1 VSIWSGLVAIGV
13 LLVVNAFFVAAEFSL
28 VAVERARIDAASE
41 AGERPA
47 RRVRRLQESLTRH
60 LSGAQFGITLAALLL
75 GFVAEPTV
83 ARILNGDAHA
93 TGASVALA
101 IGMATV
107 LHLVVAEQVPKYVAL
122 AIPERTALALAPAI
136 TAYGVATR
144 LLVDLLNRT
153 ANAIVRFLGVE
164 PKGQIQTSR
173 TLDELEDLIET
184 SADDGSIDPDEAT
197 LLLRSIRFADKTAAD
212 ALVPRVAIE
221 ALQRDEPATALVQ
234 LSLDSGHSRFPVYG
248 VDLDDIVGVVHVK
261 SLYGRPAAERGRVPV
276 VDLMHQVL
284 AVPETRELEDVL
296 ADMRVRRNQLAV
308 VVDEHGGT
316 AGIITLEDILEEIL
330 GEIGDETDR
339 VEVRTRSEAQ
349 GSTVVSGRLNLDEVE
364 EATGFRVPE
373 GPYETLAGFVVA
385 RMGYLPEVS
394 DMVVFDGWRIEVV
407 AVDGHRVATLR
418 IVAPGAPGCE
428 RVDPSR

>member
-1 VSIWSGLVAIGV
+1 MSIWSGLAAIGV
-13 LLVVNAFFVAAEFSL
+13 LLVANAFFVAAEFSL

-41 AGERPA
+41 AGERRA

-83 ARILNGDAHA
+83 ARILSGDAHA

-136 TAYGVATR
+136 IAYGVATR

-153 ANAIVRFLGVE
+153 ANAIVRLLGVE
-164 PKGQIQTSR
+164 PKGQIQASR

-197 LLLRSIRFADKTAAD
+197 LLRRSIRFADKTAAD

-221 ALQRDEPATALVQ
+221 AIQRDEPANALVQ
-234 LSLDSGHSRFPVYG
+234 LSLNSGHSRFPVYG

-276 VDLMHQVL
+276 ADLMHEVL

-316 AGIITLEDILEEIL
+316 AGIITLEDVLEEIL

-418 IVAPGAPGCE
+418 V
-428 RVDPSR
+428 

>member
-1 VSIWSGLVAIGV
+1 MSIWSGLVAIGV
-13 LLVVNAFFVAAEFSL
+13 LLVANAFFVAAEFSL

-83 ARILNGDAHA
+83 ARILSGDAHA

-144 LLVDLLNRT
+144 LLVDLLNWT

-164 PKGQIQTSR
+164 PKGQIQASR

-197 LLLRSIRFADKTAAD
+197 LLRRSIRFADKTAAD

-276 VDLMHQVL
+276 ADLMHEVL

-407 AVDGHRVATLR
+407 AVDGRRVATLR
-418 IVAPGAPGCE
+418 VVAPGVAGRE

>member
-1 VSIWSGLVAIGV
+1 MSIWSGLVAIGV

-83 ARILNGDAHA
+83 ARILSGDAHA

-164 PKGQIQTSR
+164 PKGQIQASR

-197 LLLRSIRFADKTAAD
+197 LLRRSIRFADKTAAD

-276 VDLMHQVL
+276 ADLMHEVL

-418 IVAPGAPGCE
+418 VVAPGAPGCE

>member
-1 VSIWSGLVAIGV
+1 MSIWSGLVAIGV

-83 ARILNGDAHA
+83 ARILSGDAHA

-164 PKGQIQTSR
+164 PKGQIQVSR

-197 LLLRSIRFADKTAAD
+197 LLRRSIRFADKTAAD

-276 VDLMHQVL
+276 ADLMHEVL

-418 IVAPGAPGCE
+418 VVAPGAPGCE

>member
-1 VSIWSGLVAIGV
+1 MSIWSGLVAIGV
-13 LLVVNAFFVAAEFSL
+13 LLVANAFFVAAEFSL

-41 AGERPA
+41 AGEKSA
-47 RRVRRLQESLTRH
+47 RRVRRLQESLTRP

-83 ARILNGDAHA
+83 ARILSGDAHA

-122 AIPERTALALAPAI
+122 AIPERTALARAPAI

-153 ANAIVRFLGVE
+153 ANAIVRFLGGE
-164 PKGQIQTSR
+164 PKGQIQASR

-197 LLLRSIRFADKTAAD
+197 LLRRSIRFADKTAAD

-276 VDLMHQVL
+276 VDLMHEVL

-385 RMGYLPEVS
+385 RMGYLRWLA
-394 DMVVFDGWRIEVV
+394 DRGGGRRW
-407 AVDGHRVATLR
+407 
-418 IVAPGAPGCE
+418 APGSHSPG
-428 RVDPSR
+428 SRSRGRGP

>member
-1 VSIWSGLVAIGV
+1 MSIWSGLVAIGV
-13 LLVVNAFFVAAEFSL
+13 LLVANAFFVAAEFSL

-83 ARILNGDAHA
+83 ARILSGDAHA

-122 AIPERTALALAPAI
+122 AIPERTALTLAPAI

-144 LLVDLLNRT
+144 LLVDLLNWT

-164 PKGQIQTSR
+164 PKGQIQASR

-197 LLLRSIRFADKTAAD
+197 LLRRSIRFADKTAAD

-276 VDLMHQVL
+276 ADLMHEVL

-418 IVAPGAPGCE
+418 VVAPGAAGRE
-428 RVDPSR
+428 RADPS

>member
-1 VSIWSGLVAIGV
+1 MSIWSGLVAIGV

-83 ARILNGDAHA
+83 ARILSGDAHA

-164 PKGQIQTSR
+164 PKGQIQASR

-197 LLLRSIRFADKTAAD
+197 LLRRSIRFADKTAAD

-276 VDLMHQVL
+276 ADLMHKVL
-284 AVPETRELEDVL
+284 AVPETRELEYVL

>member
-1 VSIWSGLVAIGV
+1 MSILLGLVAVAV
-13 LLVVNAFFVAAEFSL
+13 LLAVNAFFVAAEFSL
-28 VAVERARIDAASE
+28 VAIDRPRIEAA
-41 AGERPA
+41 AKGADPQA
-47 RRVRRLQESLTRH
+47 RRVRSLLGHLTLH
-60 LSGAQFGITLAALLL
+60 LSGAQFGITLSALLL

-83 ARILNGDAHA
+83 ALILTGEAHL
-93 TGASVALA
+93 TGVSVAVAIALA
-101 IGMATV
+101 TI
-107 LHLVVAEQVPKYVAL
+107 LHLVVGEQVPKYVAL

-136 TAYGVATR
+136 IAYGVATR

-153 ANAIVRFLGVE
+153 ANAIVRLLGVE
-164 PKGQIQTSR
+164 PKGQIQASR

-197 LLLRSIRFADKTAAD
+197 LLRRSIRFADKTAAD

-221 ALQRDEPATALVQ
+221 AIQRDEPANALVQ
-234 LSLDSGHSRFPVYG
+234 LSLNSGHSRFPVYG

-276 VDLMHQVL
+276 ADLMHEVL

-418 IVAPGAPGCE
+418 VVAPGAAGRK
-428 RVDPSR
+428 RVEPSR